1 MFLSYGDVT
10 IPVTN
15 EYGSTLNIS
24 FFRPELVPT
33 YVTVN
38 ITPLSGYTTE
48 VGDQIKQAIID
59 YYSNMKIGDNLYNSQ
74 LWEAA
79 LSVSPDVRPY
89 FAINPAKGITVGLE
103 SGSQSN
109 QNLTAT
115 FKQKFTL
122 DSDNI
127 TIATE

>member
-1 MFLSYGDVT
+1 
-10 IPVTN
+10 
-15 EYGSTLNIS
+15 
-24 FFRPELVPT
+24 
-33 YVTVN
+33 
-38 ITPLSGYTTE
+38 
-48 VGDQIKQAIID
+48 
-59 YYSNMKIGDNLYNSQ
+59 MKIGDNLYNSQ

-89 FAINPAKGITVGLE
+89 FAIDPTKGITVGLS
-103 SGSQSN
+103 SGVQSN

-115 FKQKFTL
+115 FKQKFTI